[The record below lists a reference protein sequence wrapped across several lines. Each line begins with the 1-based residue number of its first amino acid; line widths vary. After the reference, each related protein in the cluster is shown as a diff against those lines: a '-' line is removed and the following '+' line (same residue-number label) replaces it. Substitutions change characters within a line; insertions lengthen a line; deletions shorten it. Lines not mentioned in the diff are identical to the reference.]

1 MVQDLLIPGSMYD
14 APHLGGAK
22 NHAMIRDIQNT
33 INGIER
39 SFFFSFQEGN
49 FMKKLWLFAVAVL
62 TLCALM
68 NTAYAQLGTANLT
81 GTVKDDKGE
90 PLPGV
95 SVSAKNMDTGLERS
109 DVTDDNGTYRIPS
122 LPPGKYDITASIT
135 GFATQIQ
142 KGVNLYVGTTADIQ
156 FGMKL
161 STTSETMEISGETP
175 LIESTES
182 HIATVVTPE
191 QVQNLP
197 LNGRQFANLGALA
210 PGTTLTVHPD
220 PTRPSNLAVSL
231 IGGSGRN
238 MNVTVDGGDNNDD
251 TVGGI
256 NQFYSLE
263 SVAEF
268 TILTNRYK
276 AEYGRSSGG
285 VLNVVTKSGT
295 NDPHGSFF
303 SLFRDDS
310 LNAITTSEKDAGVD
324 KAPYSRK
331 QYGGSFGGPIV
342 KDRAHFFVAA
352 ERSQT
357 DQQSLVD
364 LADTAP
370 ELNGFDPLPTR
381 DTLFTGKFTSN
392 LSPEQYLTVRY
403 GQQKTTTIYGAA
415 PNYAPDARGTL
426 TNTFHSVL
434 ASHSYVLSENKL
446 NEIAFQYADFQNAI
460 RPTSDNPTEIFPN
473 GVYLGQN
480 INTPQT
486 TTQKKYQFRD
496 DFSWSMSEH
505 HFKSGVNFVHEPTL
519 GGTFTTGTVPQ
530 FTHLSNDRNSPI
542 TTININGG
550 IFGDQTPNNQTGFYF
565 QDDWNVNQKL
575 TLNLGLR
582 YDVVTGLSID
592 QSSSQL
598 FQDLHNS
605 QFNFSW
611 LAPFQNSANGTIT
624 MDKNN
629 FQPRLGAAYDLKGDG
644 TTVIRGGWG
653 LYYDF
658 PYTNANL
665 LFPLAALG
673 GFGSVYAVNDPNGIR
688 NPDGSLFH
696 IGDPLPPSQ
705 TPGATLPN
713 DVLSPDWKI
722 PYTNQASVGFS
733 HELGQS
739 GAMDVDYIHVA
750 VRDQYVRFKFNGVP
764 TPGGTRMLPN
774 FGGGPRLYAP
784 LGFSDY
790 NGLNLSYRHRLTKG
804 IQLQGSYTLSKVE
817 GNLLPGSDEFRLGS
831 PSICTHCALDF
842 KLGPKDD
849 PRMTGPLTTDAR
861 HRIVIAGTFDLPA
874 EFRVSGF
881 FRARSGQ
888 PYNAFL
894 ATDAN
899 GDGLRYDTTDPHV
912 NSRRGP
918 SFSQLDV
925 RVSKVFNIKMV
936 RLEGILEAF
945 NLFNAKNPA
954 GNRQGGNEINGVIGT
969 PAFGTANVFAGDA
982 GQGEQRLAQLGFR
995 IEF

>member
-1 MVQDLLIPGSMYD
+1 MAWFSRKIVVKKPCYDTGIPITRNERTEVPLFLI
-14 APHLGGAK
+14 
-22 NHAMIRDIQNT
+22 RR
-33 INGIER
+33 E
-39 SFFFSFQEGN
+39 N
-49 FMKKLWLFAVAVL
+49 FMKRLWLFAVAVL
-62 TLCALM
+62 TLCAFM
-68 NTAYAQLGTANLT
+68 STAYAQVGSANLT
-81 GTVKDDKGE
+81 GTVKDDQGNL
-90 PLPGV
+90 LPGV
-95 SVSAKNMDTGLERS
+95 TVTAKNSATGLERS
-109 DVTDDNGTYRIPS
+109 DVTGNSGDYRIPS
-122 LPPGKYDITASIT
+122 LPPGSYDITATIT

-142 KGVNLYVGTTADIQ
+142 KGVNLYVGTTADIV
-156 FGMKL
+156 FSMKL

-191 QVQNLP
+191 QVENLP

-268 TILTNRYK
+268 TLLTNRYK

-303 SLFRDDS
+303 YLFRDDS
-310 LNAITTSEKDAGVD
+310 LNATTTSEKDAGSD
-324 KAPYSRK
+324 KAPYSRD
-331 QYGGSFGGPIV
+331 QFGGSFGGPIV
-342 KDRAHFFVAA
+342 KDRAHFFVAL
-352 ERSQT
+352 ERNQT

-381 DTLFTGKFTSN
+381 DTLGTGKFTSN
-392 LSPEQYLTVRY
+392 LTPEQYLTVRY

-426 TNTFHSVL
+426 TNTFHSIL
-434 ASHSYVLSENKL
+434 ASHSYVMSDNKL
-446 NEIAFQYADFQNAI
+446 NEISFQYADFQNAI
-460 RPTSDNPTEIFPN
+460 RPTSENPTEIFPN

-486 TTQKKYQFRD
+486 TTQKKYQFKD
-496 DFSWSMSEH
+496 DFSWSMSTH
-505 HFKSGVNFVHEPTL
+505 HFKSGINYVHEPTL

-530 FTHLSNDRNSPI
+530 FTHLSDDRNSPI
-542 TTININGG
+542 TNININGG
-550 IFGDQTPNNQTGFYF
+550 EFGDQTPNNQTGFYF

-575 TLNLGLR
+575 TFNLGLR
-582 YDVVTGLSID
+582 YDIVTGLSIN
-592 QSSSQL
+592 QSTSKL
-598 FQDLHNS
+598 YQDLHNS
-605 QFNFSW
+605 QFGFSW
-611 LAPFQNSANGTIT
+611 LAPFQGNASGTIS

-644 TTVIRGGWG
+644 QTVLRGGWG

-673 GFGSVYAVNDPNGIR
+673 GFGSIYNVSDNGAGGIR
-688 NPDGSLFH
+688 NPDGTFFQ

-705 TPGATLPN
+705 APSATLPN

-722 PYTNQASVGFS
+722 PYTSQFSAGVSHQLNQTSAFD
-733 HELGQS
+733 
-739 GAMDVDYIHVA
+739 ADYIHVA
-750 VRDQYVRFKFNGVP
+750 VRDQYVRFKFNGIP
-764 TPGGTRMLPN
+764 TPGGSRMLPD

-790 NGLNLSYRHRLTKG
+790 NGLNLSYRTRVTKG
-804 IQLQGSYTLSKVE
+804 IQFQASYTLSKVE

-831 PSICTHCALDF
+831 PGICTHCALDF
-842 KLGPKDD
+842 KIGPKDD
-849 PRMTGPLTTDAR
+849 PRMTGPLVPDAR

-888 PYNAFL
+888 PFNAFL
-894 ATDAN
+894 ETDVN
-899 GDGLRYDTTDPHV
+899 QDGLRYDITDSHV
-912 NSRRGP
+912 NSRKGP

-925 RVSKVFNIKMV
+925 RLSKAFNLKQV
-936 RLEGILEAF
+936 RLEGILEVF
-945 NLFNAKNPA
+945 NLFNAENPA
-954 GNRQGGNEINGVIGT
+954 GNRQGGNEINGDLDSPG
-969 PAFGTANVFAGDA
+969 FGTAGVFAGDA
-982 GQGEQRLAQLGFR
+982 GQGEQRLAQIGFR